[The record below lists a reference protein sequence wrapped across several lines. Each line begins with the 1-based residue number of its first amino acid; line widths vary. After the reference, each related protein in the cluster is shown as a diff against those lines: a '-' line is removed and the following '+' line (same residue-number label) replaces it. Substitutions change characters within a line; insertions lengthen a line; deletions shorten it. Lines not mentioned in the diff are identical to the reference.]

1 MKQWKPMSFVVW
13 FSSGLIFGRSSGWGW
28 ERCLLLR
35 RSEKNWLGFGLR
47 CGWHAVVAQAG
58 RKYQWRGG
66 RSGTTSSATQKSME
80 GHFRSKFDQCRWNL
94 NKPTR
99 PTIWFPFGTLSA
111 GLQIE
116 RETSSDSGTNFVKI
130 HAPNPI
136 INLNAEV
143 AGLKPTVKEY
153 CVTYYAGEVRPAD
166 GLFPKYDH
174 FHFLLESTTVPGI
187 RSECFPGKFSENFDT
202 PKLCVT

>member
-1 MKQWKPMSFVVW
+1 MFFWVW
-13 FSSGLIFGRSSGWGW
+13 SSTGLNFGRSSGWGW

-35 RSEKNWLGFGLR
+35 RSEKNRLGFGLR

-58 RKYQWRGG
+58 RRYQWRGG
-66 RSGTTSSATQKSME
+66 RSGTTSSATPKSME
-80 GHFRSKFDQCRWNL
+80 GHFRSKFDLCRWNS
-94 NKPTR
+94 NRPTR
-99 PTIWFPFGTLSA
+99 PGTLISFGTLSA

-174 FHFLLESTTVPGI
+174 FYLLFTWVNNRTLGI
-187 RSECFPGKFSENFDT
+187 RSECFPGKFLENFDT
-202 PKLCVT
+202 TNIEKIKRI